1 MISEQYTPDEPI
13 VAIATALVPSALAVV
28 RTSGKNSIELVSK
41 CFSRPKALNDAEANT
56 LVYGWIIDP
65 KTYEKIDEVILA
77 VYKAP
82 KSFTGEN
89 MVEIFCH
96 GGTSTVLGV
105 YQSLLA
111 SGFRSAQK
119 GEYTFRAFINGKAD
133 LTKAE
138 AVREI
143 IGAKTDES
151 RRRAA
156 NRLQGAL
163 YTEIKTVKEELL
175 KVLASIEVGI
185 EYPEDEE
192 NFSET
197 FDDSFLKN
205 IISKLKILHNS
216 WQAEKLYQDGAEI
229 VLCGKTNAGKS
240 SLFNLL
246 LKEERAIVS
255 DIHGTTRDFIES
267 YVSFD
272 GIPVR
277 LFDTAGLRETKD
289 EIEKVG
295 VERTK
300 ELISHSDAVLYI
312 IDSSC
317 GFTDEDEEFLRNFT
331 DENSKTSEIPII
343 LVFNK
348 IDKAGFLYEELKSNK
363 TVPLEKLPFRQNI
376 KIFGVSAKTGLGV
389 QELIKATAEIIQKSC
404 ASVKDGTGLGS
415 ERQKDAIEEALE
427 SCEHALLCTKEGF
440 TLDAA
445 VHDIEDAIASLG
457 ELTGEITSSDILEA
471 VFSEFCV
478 GK

>member
-1 MISEQYTPDEPI
+1 MINEQYTPEEPI
-13 VAIATALVPSALAVV
+13 VAIATALVPSALGIV
-28 RTSGKNSIELVSK
+28 RSSGKNVIELVSK
-41 CFSRPKALNDAEANT
+41 CFSRPKALISAQANT
-56 LVYGWIIDP
+56 LVYGWIINP
-65 KTYEKIDEVILA
+65 KNGSKIDEVMLA

-82 KSFTGEN
+82 KSFTGED
-89 MVEIFCH
+89 MVEVFCH

-105 YQSLLA
+105 YQALL
-111 SGFRSAQK
+111 SVGFRAAQK

-151 RRRAA
+151 RSRAA

-163 YTEIKTVKEELL
+163 YSEIQSVKEDLL

-192 NFSET
+192 NIAET
-197 FDDSFLKN
+197 FDDSELKK
-205 IISKLKILHNS
+205 IIAKLETLSSS
-216 WQAEKLYQDGAEI
+216 WQAEKLYQEGAEI

-246 LKEERAIVS
+246 LKEDRAIVS

-267 YVSFD
+267 YASFD

-277 LFDTAGLRETKD
+277 LFDTAGLRETED

-295 VERTK
+295 VERTR
-300 ELISHSDAVLYI
+300 ELITHSDAVLYV
-312 IDSSC
+312 IDASV
-317 GFTDEDEEFLRNFT
+317 GFTDDDEEFLKTFT
-331 DENSKTSEIPII
+331 DKNASTSDVPLI
-343 LVFNK
+343 LLMNK
-348 IDKAGFLYEELKSNK
+348 VDKADLNDGNSLKK
-363 TVPLEKLPFRQNI
+363 ALPPQWADLMCY
-376 KIFGVSAKTGLGV
+376 GVSAKTGRGLL
-389 QELIKATAEIIQKSC
+389 ELTKAVATVLQKSC
-404 ASVKDGTGLGS
+404 TEKKESAGLGS
-415 ERQKDAIEEALE
+415 ERQKEVVEEALK
-427 SCEHALLCTKEGF
+427 SCRHALLCTKEGF

-445 VHDIEDAIASLG
+445 VQDIEDAAASLG
-457 ELTGEITSSDILEA
+457 ELTGEITSADILET
-471 VFSEFCV
+471 VFSQFCV

>member
-1 MISEQYTPDEPI
+1 MINEQYTPEE
-13 VAIATALVPSALAVV
+13 AIAAVATALVPAALGIV
-28 RTSGKNSIELVSK
+28 RTSGKNAVELASK
-41 CFSRPKALNDAEANT
+41 CFSRPKALLAAEANS
-56 LVYGWIIDP
+56 LVYGWVINP
-65 KTYEKIDEVILA
+65 ETGEKIDEVMLA
-77 VYKAP
+77 VYRAP

-105 YQSLLA
+105 YHALLSA
-111 SGFRSAQK
+111 GFRAAKK

-143 IGAKTDES
+143 IGAKTDVS
-151 RRRAA
+151 RNRAA

-163 YTEIKTVKEELL
+163 FSEIKDVKEELL

-192 NFSET
+192 NIADT
-197 FDDSFLKN
+197 FDDSALKKV
-205 IISKLKILHNS
+205 IEKLRVLSSS

-240 SLFNLL
+240 SLFNLF
-246 LKEERAIVS
+246 LKEDRAIVS

-267 YVSFD
+267 YASFN

-277 LFDTAGLRETKD
+277 LFDTAGLRETED

-295 VERTK
+295 VERTR
-300 ELISHSDAVLYI
+300 ELIQQSDAVLYV
-312 IDSSC
+312 IDSAS
-317 GFTDEDEEFLRNFT
+317 GFTEEDMEFLNEFT
-331 DENSKTSEIPII
+331 SGNSLADEIPLI
-343 LVFNK
+343 LVLNK
-348 IDKAGFLYEELKSNK
+348 IDRKEYENLESCIKDI
-363 TVPLEKLPFRQNI
+363 VPKKWKKYPVFA
-376 KIFGVSAKTGLGV
+376 VSAKTGSGIEGLTV
-389 QELIKATAEIIQKSC
+389 AIAQVLQKACS
-404 ASVKDGTGLGS
+404 ASKESVGLGS
-415 ERQKDAIEEALE
+415 ERQKNAVEEALE
-427 SCEHALLCTKEGF
+427 SCNHALLCSKEGF

-445 VHDIEDAIASLG
+445 VQDIEDAVASLG
-457 ELTGEITSSDILEA
+457 ELTGEVTSSDILES
-471 VFSEFCV
+471 VFSQFCV

>member
-151 RRRAA
+151 RSA
-156 NRLQGAL
+156 QQIV
-163 YTEIKTVKEELL
+163 Y
-175 KVLASIEVGI
+175 KVL
-185 EYPEDEE
+185 
-192 NFSET
+192 
-197 FDDSFLKN
+197 
-205 IISKLKILHNS
+205 
-216 WQAEKLYQDGAEI
+216 
-229 VLCGKTNAGKS
+229 
-240 SLFNLL
+240 
-246 LKEERAIVS
+246 
-255 DIHGTTRDFIES
+255 FI
-267 YVSFD
+267 
-272 GIPVR
+272 R
-277 LFDTAGLRETKD
+277 K
-289 EIEKVG
+289 
-295 VERTK
+295 
-300 ELISHSDAVLYI
+300 
-312 IDSSC
+312 
-317 GFTDEDEEFLRNFT
+317 
-331 DENSKTSEIPII
+331 
-343 LVFNK
+343 
-348 IDKAGFLYEELKSNK
+348 
-363 TVPLEKLPFRQNI
+363 
-376 KIFGVSAKTGLGV
+376 
-389 QELIKATAEIIQKSC
+389 
-404 ASVKDGTGLGS
+404 
-415 ERQKDAIEEALE
+415 
-427 SCEHALLCTKEGF
+427 
-440 TLDAA
+440 
-445 VHDIEDAIASLG
+445 
-457 ELTGEITSSDILEA
+457 
-471 VFSEFCV
+471 
-478 GK
+478 

>member
-1 MISEQYTPDEPI
+1 MINEQYTPEE
-13 VAIATALVPSALAVV
+13 AIAAVATALVPAALGIV
-28 RTSGKNSIELVSK
+28 RTSGKNAIELASK
-41 CFSRPKALNDAEANT
+41 CFSRPKALLAAEANS
-56 LVYGWIIDP
+56 LVYGWVINP
-65 KTYEKIDEVILA
+65 ENAEKIDEVMIA
-77 VYKAP
+77 VYRAP
-82 KSFTGEN
+82 NSFTGEN

-105 YQSLLA
+105 YHALISA
-111 SGFRSAQK
+111 GFRPAEK

-151 RRRAA
+151 RNRAA

-163 YTEIKTVKEELL
+163 YSEIKTVKEDLL
-175 KVLASIEVGI
+175 KILASIEVGI

-192 NFSET
+192 NIADS
-197 FDDSFLKN
+197 FDDSPLKEV
-205 IISKLKILHNS
+205 IERLKVLSSS

-246 LKEERAIVS
+246 LKEDRAIVS

-267 YVSFD
+267 YASFN

-277 LFDTAGLRETKD
+277 LFDTAGLRETED

-295 VERTK
+295 VERTR
-300 ELISHSDAVLYI
+300 ELIQQSDAVLYV
-312 IDSSC
+312 IDSES
-317 GFTDEDEEFLRNFT
+317 GFTEEDIDFLNEFT
-331 DENSKTSEIPII
+331 AENSPTNEIPLI
-343 LVFNK
+343 LVLNK
-348 IDKAGFLYEELKSNK
+348 IDRKKSENLESCMK
-363 TVPLEKLPFRQNI
+363 DAVPEKWKKYLAFA
-376 KIFGVSAKTGLGV
+376 VSAKTGSGI
-389 QELIKATAEIIQKSC
+389 QELTGAIAQVLQKACS
-404 ASVKDGTGLGS
+404 ASKEGVGLGS
-415 ERQKDAIEEALE
+415 ERQKNAVEEALE
-427 SCEHALLCTKEGF
+427 SCTHALICSQQGF

-445 VHDIEDAIASLG
+445 VQDIEDAVASLG
-457 ELTGEITSSDILEA
+457 ELTGEVTSSDILES
-471 VFSEFCV
+471 VFSQFCV

>member
-1 MISEQYTPDEPI
+1 MINEQYTPDEPI
-13 VAIATALVPSALAVV
+13 AAIATALVPAALGIV
-28 RTSGKNSIELVSK
+28 RTSGKNSIELASK
-41 CFSRPKALNDAEANT
+41 CFSRPKALLNAEANT
-56 LVYGWIIDP
+56 LVYGWIIDS
-65 KTYEKIDEVILA
+65 KTKEKIDEVMLA

-89 MVEIFCH
+89 MVEVFCH

-105 YQSLLA
+105 YHALLA
-111 SGFRSAQK
+111 TGFRPAQK

-151 RRRAA
+151 RNRAA

-163 YTEIKTVKEELL
+163 YSEIKAVKEELL

-185 EYPEDEE
+185 EYPEDEA
-192 NFSET
+192 NISDT
-197 FDDSFLKN
+197 FDDSGLREAIKNLKVL
-205 IISKLKILHNS
+205 SSS

-246 LKEERAIVS
+246 LKEDRAIVS

-267 YVSFD
+267 YASFD

-277 LFDTAGLRETKD
+277 LFDTAGLRETED

-295 VERTK
+295 VKRTK
-300 ELISHSDAVLYI
+300 ELIQQSDAVLYV
-312 IDSSC
+312 IDSTF
-317 GFTDEDEEFLRNFT
+317 GFAEDDVEFLKNFT
-331 DENSKTSEIPII
+331 NKDSQTSEIPLI
-343 LVFNK
+343 LVLNK
-348 IDKAGFLYEELKSNK
+348 IDKTEYKNAAEGAAKIIPDEWK
-363 TVPLEKLPFRQNI
+363 KLPV
-376 KIFGVSAKTGLGV
+376 FGVSAKTGSGI
-389 QELIKATAEIIQKSC
+389 QELTEAVAEMLRESC
-404 ASVKDGTGLGS
+404 SASKEGVGLGS
-415 ERQKDAIEEALE
+415 ERQKNAVEEALE
-427 SCEHALLCTKEGF
+427 SCNHALLCTQEGF

-445 VHDIEDAIASLG
+445 VQDIEDAVASLG
-457 ELTGEITSSDILEA
+457 ELTGEVTSSDILET
-471 VFSEFCV
+471 VFSQFCV

>member
-1 MISEQYTPDEPI
+1 MINEQYTSEEPI
-13 VAIATALVPSALAVV
+13 AAIATALAPAALGIV
-28 RTSGKNSIELVSK
+28 RTSGKNAIDLASK
-41 CFSRPKALNDAEANT
+41 CFSRPKALLEAAGNT

-65 KTYEKIDEVILA
+65 ESKQKIDEVMAA

-82 KSFTGEN
+82 KSFTGED
-89 MVEIFCH
+89 MVEVFCH
-96 GGTSTVLGV
+96 GGSSAVLGV
-105 YQSLLA
+105 YHALLDA
-111 SGFRSAQK
+111 GFRAAQK

-151 RRRAA
+151 RSRAA

-163 YTEIKTVKEELL
+163 FSEINAVKEKLL

-192 NFSET
+192 NISET
-197 FDDSFLKN
+197 FDDSLLRQAVEELKVL
-205 IISKLKILHNS
+205 SSS
-216 WQAEKLYQDGAEI
+216 WQAEKLYQDGAEV

-246 LKEERAIVS
+246 LKEDRAIVS

-267 YVSFD
+267 YASFD

-277 LFDTAGLRETKD
+277 LFDTAGLRETED

-295 VERTK
+295 VERTR
-300 ELISHSDAVLYI
+300 ELIQQSDAVLYV
-312 IDSSC
+312 IDAAC
-317 GFTDEDEEFLRNFT
+317 GFTDEDTEFLKDFT
-331 DENSKTSEIPII
+331 SEDALTSEIPLL
-343 LVFNK
+343 LVLNK
-348 IDKAGFLYEELKSNK
+348 IENK
-363 TVPLEKLPFRQNI
+363 DVAECAAKIVPTQWKTLPV
-376 KIFGVSAKTGLGV
+376 FGVSAKTSIGIQNLTEAV
-389 QELIKATAEIIQKSC
+389 AKELRKSC
-404 ASVKDGTGLGS
+404 ASSKEGVGLGS
-415 ERQKDAIEEALE
+415 ERQKNAVEEALE
-427 SCEHALLCTKEGF
+427 SCNHALLCTKEGF

-445 VHDIEDAIASLG
+445 VQDIEDAVASLG
-457 ELTGEITSSDILEA
+457 ELTGEVTSADILET
-471 VFSEFCV
+471 VFSQFCV

>member
-1 MISEQYTPDEPI
+1 MINEQYSPDEPI
-13 VAIATALVPSALAVV
+13 AAIATALVPAALGIV
-28 RTSGKNSIELVSK
+28 RTSGKNSLELVAK
-41 CFSRPKALNDAEANT
+41 CFSRPKALKEAAGNT
-56 LVYGWIIDP
+56 LVYGWITDP
-65 KTYEKIDEVILA
+65 STKEKIDEVMVA

-82 KSFTGEN
+82 KSFTGED
-89 MVEIFCH
+89 MAEVFCH

-105 YQSLLA
+105 YHALLA
-111 SGFRSAQK
+111 AGFRTAQK

-151 RRRAA
+151 RNRAA

-163 YTEIKTVKEELL
+163 YSEIQAVKEELL

-192 NFSET
+192 NIAET
-197 FDDSFLKN
+197 FDDSGLRKAIKNLKVLA
-205 IISKLKILHNS
+205 SS

-246 LKEERAIVS
+246 LKEDRAIVS

-267 YVSFD
+267 YASFD

-277 LFDTAGLRETKD
+277 LFDTAGLRETEDK
-289 EIEKVG
+289 IEKVG

-300 ELISHSDAVLYI
+300 ELIQHSDAVLYV
-312 IDSSC
+312 IDSTY
-317 GFTDEDEEFLRNFT
+317 GFTDEDLEFLKDFT
-331 DENSKTSEIPII
+331 DSNSLTSEIQ
-343 LVFNK
+343 LVLVLNK
-348 IDKAGFLYEELKSNK
+348 IDKTEYKNAEEC
-363 TVPLEKLPFRQNI
+363 TVNIVPVEWKNLPV
-376 KIFGVSAKTGLGV
+376 FGVSAKTGSGI
-389 QELIKATAEIIQKSC
+389 QELTEAVAEKLRESC
-404 ASVKDGTGLGS
+404 SASKEGVGLGS
-415 ERQKDAIEEALE
+415 ERQKNAVEEALE
-427 SCEHALLCTKEGF
+427 SCNHALSCTQQGF

-445 VHDIEDAIASLG
+445 VQDIEDAVASLG
-457 ELTGEITSSDILEA
+457 ELTGEVTSSDILET
-471 VFSEFCV
+471 VFSQFCV

>member
-1 MISEQYTPDEPI
+1 MINEQYTPDEPI
-13 VAIATALVPSALAVV
+13 AAIATALVPAALGIV
-28 RTSGKNSIELVSK
+28 RTSGKNSIELAAK
-41 CFSRPKALNDAEANT
+41 CFSRPKALLNAEANT
-56 LVYGWIIDP
+56 LVYGWIIDSRT
-65 KTYEKIDEVILA
+65 KEKIDEVMLA

-89 MVEIFCH
+89 MVEVFCH

-105 YQSLLA
+105 YHALLA
-111 SGFRSAQK
+111 AGFRPAQK

-151 RRRAA
+151 RNRAA

-163 YTEIKTVKEELL
+163 YSEIKAVKEELL

-192 NFSET
+192 NISET
-197 FDDSFLKN
+197 FDDSLLRQAVEELKVL
-205 IISKLKILHNS
+205 SSS
-216 WQAEKLYQDGAEI
+216 WQAEKLYQDGAEV

-246 LKEERAIVS
+246 LKEDRAIVS

-267 YVSFD
+267 YASFD

-277 LFDTAGLRETKD
+277 LFDTAGLRETED

-295 VERTK
+295 VKRTK
-300 ELISHSDAVLYI
+300 ELIQQSDAVLYV
-312 IDSSC
+312 IDSTF
-317 GFTDEDEEFLRNFT
+317 GFAEDDVDFLKNFT
-331 DENSKTSEIPII
+331 NKDSQTSEIPLI
-343 LVFNK
+343 LVLNK
-348 IDKAGFLYEELKSNK
+348 IDKTEYKNAAEGAANI
-363 TVPLEKLPFRQNI
+363 VPDEWKKLPV
-376 KIFGVSAKTGLGV
+376 FGVSAKTGSGI
-389 QELIKATAEIIQKSC
+389 QELTEAVAEMLRESC
-404 ASVKDGTGLGS
+404 SASKEGVGLGS
-415 ERQKDAIEEALE
+415 ERQKNAVEEALE
-427 SCEHALLCTKEGF
+427 FCNHALLCTQEGF

-445 VHDIEDAIASLG
+445 VQDIEDAVASLG
-457 ELTGEITSSDILEA
+457 ELTGEVTSSDILET
-471 VFSEFCV
+471 VFSQFCV

>member
-1 MISEQYTPDEPI
+1 M
-13 VAIATALVPSALAVV
+13 LA
-28 RTSGKNSIELVSK
+28 R
-41 CFSRPKALNDAEANT
+41 FSFCTKRN
-56 LVYGWIIDP
+56 
-65 KTYEKIDEVILA
+65 IL
-77 VYKAP
+77 
-82 KSFTGEN
+82 SRG
-89 MVEIFCH
+89 
-96 GGTSTVLGV
+96 
-105 YQSLLA
+105 
-111 SGFRSAQK
+111 
-119 GEYTFRAFINGKAD
+119 NGKAD

-300 ELISHSDAVLYI
+300 IDNHSDAVLYI

-317 GFTDEDEEFLRNFT
+317 GFTDEDEEIFAALQIRI
-331 DENSKTSEIPII
+331 KTSEIVLFLFLIKLTK
-343 LVFNK
+343 LV
-348 IDKAGFLYEELKSNK
+348 LYEELKAIKLFRWKNYLFGKISFLVSTQKQVWCAGIISN
-363 TVPLEKLPFRQNI
+363 
-376 KIFGVSAKTGLGV
+376 S
-389 QELIKATAEIIQKSC
+389 
-404 ASVKDGTGLGS
+404 
-415 ERQKDAIEEALE
+415 
-427 SCEHALLCTKEGF
+427 
-440 TLDAA
+440 
-445 VHDIEDAIASLG
+445 
-457 ELTGEITSSDILEA
+457 
-471 VFSEFCV
+471 
-478 GK
+478 